1 MERRILKDEEL
12 EQRKKEDEEFV
23 KAFNEVDKEM
33 GFTDED
39 DWLIGELE
47 MDDLPFMES
56 DK

>member
-1 MERRILKDEEL
+1 MERRILTDEEL

-47 MDDLPFMES
+47 MDDLPFM
-56 DK
+56 K